1 MLAVRET
8 CGRRIPFS
16 MSLKVKGSSVCVTEV
31 PESLTTPDVQNHPT
45 GSSVSDVG
53 WSQGMGTFDHVK

>member
-1 MLAVRET
+1 
-8 CGRRIPFS
+8 